1 LEQEAQLFEANKD
14 RQALKAQVGKLL
26 DELKV
31 SRERIAKLEEEVAEA
46 TAYLDV
52 RAGQA
57 QRAQSD
63 DVENLRNDLLR
74 DRQYIDQL
82 EQDLVHTR
90 EIMESQ
96 KRRLDRLE
104 GEEGSKQDLRDQL
117 QLVKAE
123 RDELSQKAKA
133 NENLKK
139 KIESLTKETKQLETL
154 REDYQ
159 QARERLA
166 QLEQVEER
174 NDILQYTSRA

>member
-1 LEQEAQLFEANKD
+1 MSGQPPPAGNELEQEAQLFEANKD

-90 EIMESQ
+90 SRTCVISYNLS
-96 KRRLDRLE
+96 RR
-104 GEEGSKQDLRDQL
+104 S
-117 QLVKAE
+117 VM
-123 RDELSQKAKA
+123 S
-133 NENLKK
+133 
-139 KIESLTKETKQLETL
+139 
-154 REDYQ
+154 
-159 QARERLA
+159 
-166 QLEQVEER
+166 
-174 NDILQYTSRA
+174 